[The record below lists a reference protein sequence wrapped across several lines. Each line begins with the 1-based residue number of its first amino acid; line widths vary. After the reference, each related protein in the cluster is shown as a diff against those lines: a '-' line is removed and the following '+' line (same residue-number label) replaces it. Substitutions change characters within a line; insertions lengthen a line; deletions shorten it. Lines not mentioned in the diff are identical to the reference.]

1 MGRDLQGAAA
11 AAGGIPG
18 QQLHVD
24 HLDHPRR
31 GGFQVVQQDTG
42 QLLRLQGAH
51 RILHRRAAYKG
62 VLIPQGGQGKGRHF
76 LPQQLRPDAD
86 RMLLRQDLPG
96 AEEEL
101 QCRRLQRGVRA
112 AALGQ
117 GESGHML
124 RLFRRQQPQGQIAQR
139 IRQGQRGAVVLHLR
153 RLVVRQQRG
162 EELRRLLGVAVLQRG
177 GYHQLGGEAN
187 VTDLLGRQLVVGIEQ
202 QVQILGPQGELGLL
216 HRRLSRRGGQLLL
229 IAQAEFGHHLPHQRR
244 RLTAD
249 VPVGMQQQLI
259 EKIYRL
265 DLLIGGQIGG
275 IRLQHTQICPH
286 TGPVLLAAGLFQQIG
301 KQPLMAEPAHHVQVM
316 LHRHQAEGAV
326 IGVGRHQGDVR
337 LFLRRRV
344 VTLQRHVHAPGAQIF
359 LEIPQLA
366 VDVLIAARFGGVHV
380 IQLVEDHVKGVL
392 QGVQR
397 RRLPA
402 VFLLPLLGAEVSVN
416 QQHGFHRQVGQLQIP
431 CGVVAGHL
439 PHLGQSGAG
448 QPLVGVVV
456 VQIRH
461 PLPGHTAEFSDVVSG
476 GRRGGEPQ
484 IHRHAAAVQGASGGH
499 GHMVHHGDMLQSA
512 ERRQLA
518 AQPQQLIDEV
528 LPPHLQKPGIEGT
541 ARRFRFG
548 TEGKIQLPVEGQRPP
563 LLLQQQLQRQQGTQG
578 KVLLLRCGVL
588 PPPGIQ
594 TGRGVA
600 EHIRAPSALRSGN
613 IIKQSGGGLDHA
625 AAVQTL

>member
-1 MGRDLQGAAA
+1 
-11 AAGGIPG
+11 
-18 QQLHVD
+18 
-24 HLDHPRR
+24 
-31 GGFQVVQQDTG
+31 
-42 QLLRLQGAH
+42 
-51 RILHRRAAYKG
+51 
-62 VLIPQGGQGKGRHF
+62 
-76 LPQQLRPDAD
+76 
-86 RMLLRQDLPG
+86 MLLRQGLPG

-117 GESGHML
+117 GESGHLL
-124 RLFRRQQPQGQIAQR
+124 RLLRRQQPQGQIAQR
-139 IRQGQRGAVVLHLR
+139 IRQGQRGAVVLRLR
-153 RLVVRQQRG
+153 RLVVRQQCG
-162 EELRRLLGVAVLQRG
+162 EELRRFLGIAVFQRG
-177 GYHQLGGEAN
+177 RHHQLGGEAN

-202 QVQILGPQGELGLL
+202 QIQILGPQGELGLL

-249 VPVGMQQQLI
+249 IPVRVQQQFI
-259 EKIYRL
+259 EKIHRL

-301 KQPLMAEPAHHVQVM
+301 KQPLMAEPAHHVQVV

-326 IGVGRHQGDVR
+326 IGVRRHQGDVR
-337 LFLRRRV
+337 LLLRRRV
-344 VTLQRHVHAPGAQIF
+344 TALQRYVHAPGAQIL

-380 IQLVEDHVKGVL
+380 VQLVEDHVKGVL

-402 VFLLPLLGAEVSVN
+402 VFLPPLLGAEVSVD
-416 QQHGFHRQVGQLQIP
+416 QQHGFHRKVGQFQIP

-439 PHLGQSGAG
+439 PHLGQPGTG

-476 GRRGGEPQ
+476 GRRRGEPQ
-484 IHRHAAAVQGASGGH
+484 IHCHAAAAQGAPGGH

-548 TEGKIQLPVEGQRPP
+548 AEGKVQLPIEGQRPP

-625 AAVQTL
+625 AAVQTLRSGQKAFGKPFPRPPFRHGAVMQAGGKSRVAECVRPVLPEYGSICHIDSSSSAPSERVRWYRYPQLCEKHRRVSRPQA